1 MFCDSFSDIWKEN
14 EIEPF
19 DVSLDDAGFSR
30 NNFDITYN
38 PSNGNNFEPLLN
50 LNNNNSSNSCIGL
63 DELDEHKS
71 PINNNEE
78 LNLNDNNN
86 FSNNDNSNKDNTIKF
101 THKNE
106 NLSKTVNNKS
116 TEDNSNHLIEKE
128 NKKKLGRKRKEEKNG
143 EEKASH
149 TKESDDNI
157 RLKFKRLFFNNL
169 ICFINEL
176 LDLSTNEN
184 FLYLNLKKLES
195 SFINNTKKDKNLKML
210 DMTVGECLSRDI
222 CQKCKNYPK
231 DHNAKIIKLIYKEK
245 DLQLVKILNKS
256 IRDMMKIFCRDKVK
270 NNVFKKYKRL
280 KDYVDELF
288 IKKNKESENYI
299 KKFIFQAKNFE
310 EIYKEIDGRKEEK

>member
-14 EIEPF
+14 EIDPF

-50 LNNNNSSNSCIGL
+50 LNNNNSSNSCISL

-78 LNLNDNNN
+78 LILNDNNN

-222 CQKCKNYPK
+222 CQKCKNSPK

-245 DLQLVKILNKS
+245 VPTIS
-256 IRDMMKIFCRDKVK
+256 
-270 NNVFKKYKRL
+270 
-280 KDYVDELF
+280 
-288 IKKNKESENYI
+288 
-299 KKFIFQAKNFE
+299 
-310 EIYKEIDGRKEEK
+310 